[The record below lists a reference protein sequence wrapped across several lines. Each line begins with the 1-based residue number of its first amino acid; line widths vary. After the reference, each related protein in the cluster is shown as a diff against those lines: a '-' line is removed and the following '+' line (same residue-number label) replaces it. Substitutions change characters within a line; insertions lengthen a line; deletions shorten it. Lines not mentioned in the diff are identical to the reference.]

1 MRDQTRT
8 RLVAGLL
15 VFALVGAGALAAVG
29 ALVGGL
35 SGDDDPAAAPRTPI
49 ATDLG
54 EPLWNPC
61 DALAPTQVAELFGST
76 FDQQTGTAAEPRCI
90 FTPTDEGGTILDINY
105 QLYDGTLQDIVDQLG
120 DPGDT
125 SELLEPGVPGASGAR
140 IVVDTADD
148 ALAVTGL
155 VRNGRLV
162 QVVNALDLSPY
173 DKDVTVDGVEALLAA
188 LAARAEDSGL
198 NAG

>member
-1 MRDQTRT
+1 MRDLTRK

-15 VFALVGAGALAAVG
+15 VFALVGAGALAAIG
-29 ALVGGL
+29 ALAGGL
-35 SGDDDPAAAPRTPI
+35 SDDESAVAPRTPI
-49 ATDLG
+49 SSDLA

-61 DALAPTQVAELFGST
+61 DALDPTQVAALFGSA
-76 FDQQTGTAAEPRCI
+76 FDQRTGTPAEPRCT
-90 FTPTDEGGTILDINY
+90 FTPTDEGGTVLDINY

-125 SELLEPGVPGASGAR
+125 SELLEPNVPGASGAR
-140 IVVDTADD
+140 IVVDSADD

-162 QVVNALDLSPY
+162 QVVNALDLTPY

-188 LAARAEDSGL
+188 LAARAADSGL